1 MIRTKDAGELADNK
15 RNLPRSSSIGLFVV
29 VFAGWVGF
37 SLVFPEGTEDPALEV
52 FWSVFEASPSLVS
65 FSSCIS
71 MISLVK
77 SLSDRSENKLQIP
90 KSSPWNSLQS

>member
-1 MIRTKDAGELADNK
+1 MIRTKDAGDLAYKK
-15 RNLPRSSSIGLFVV
+15 RNLPKSSSIGLFV
-29 VFAGWVGF
+29 
-37 SLVFPEGTEDPALEV
+37 LVFTAELTTLLLSEGTEDPALEV
-52 FWSVFEASPSLVS
+52 FWSVFEASSSFVS